1 MEQNLTRREARENA
15 FLAAF
20 SATFHPDD
28 PQPVLLNQP
37 ESHEH
42 PLDEFSL
49 RILRDMEAHSEEI
62 DDVIRANLKGWT
74 IARVPRVSLVA
85 LRVALAEMMYGEEK
99 KTSVAINEAVE
110 LVKKYGSDKD
120 YQFVNGLLG
129 TVASCPCG
137 RVNWACARAM
147 RCSTIPPPCRKC
159 WQNWAKR

>member
-62 DDVIRANLKGWT
+62 DDVIRRLDHC
-74 IARVPRVSLVA
+74 PRSA
-85 LRVALAEMMYGEEK
+85 CQP
-99 KTSVAINEAVE
+99 
-110 LVKKYGSDKD
+110 GSP
-120 YQFVNGLLG
+120 
-129 TVASCPCG
+129 ACG
-137 RVNWACARAM
+137 
-147 RCSTIPPPCRKC
+147 PG
-159 WQNWAKR
+159 